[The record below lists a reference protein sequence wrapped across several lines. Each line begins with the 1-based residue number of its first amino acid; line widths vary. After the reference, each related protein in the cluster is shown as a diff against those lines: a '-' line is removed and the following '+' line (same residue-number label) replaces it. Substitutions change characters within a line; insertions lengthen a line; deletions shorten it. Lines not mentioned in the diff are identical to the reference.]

1 MTDKKDTKGN
11 PLISNISPP
20 SELPSFILQNQVPPV
35 KPQKVEKTSEKVE
48 NSPTKSEKSNESEV
62 KNEKPLE
69 SPSKSIPDAS
79 PVESE
84 LPSIQD
90 ISDALSPITEGV
102 KNSVLFGWMK
112 DTMKNVSKVGV
123 EKAKAS
129 IDKVVT
135 TLDPQMSALI
145 YSGGATEVVVA
156 SISDDDDEVMSIRE
170 AFQKIFGRATVY
182 GHNSIV
188 SNIAAQPVGFENAEV
203 FAKERINHVRENEN
217 FADKVIVSVC
227 DFLVEVYK
235 NQ

>member
-1 MTDKKDTKGN
+1 MSGKKEKKTN
-11 PLISNISPP
+11 SLISNIPPP
-20 SELPSFILQNQVPPV
+20 SELPSFILQNQPPPV
-35 KPQKVEKTSEKVE
+35 EAPKAEKSPDTSED
-48 NSPTKSEKSNESEV
+48 SPTKSNESEM
-62 KNEKPLE
+62 KSEPIP
-69 SPSKSIPDAS
+69 STSKSIPDPS
-79 PVESE
+79 PTESD

-102 KNSVLFGWMK
+102 KNSVFYGWMK
-112 DTMKNVSKVGV
+112 DTMKTVSKVSV

-145 YSGGATEVVVA
+145 YSGGETEVVVA

-182 GHNSIV
+182 GHNTIV
-188 SNIAAQPVGFENAEV
+188 SNVAAQPVGFESAEL
-203 FAKERINHVRENEN
+203 FAKERINHLRANETYT
-217 FADKVIVSVC
+217 DKVIVTVC